1 MNRMEF
7 MAAMAAVLFV
17 AFVVGWVASWLVGR
31 MGRVTQENMTD
42 LDRMAQRL
50 HEAEEQR
57 DEAVAYLRHREAE
70 LEAKIVQAEAEQRAA
85 MDGLREARAEAGDLR
100 AYIEKMSA

>member
-7 MAAMAAVLFV
+7 MVAMAAVLFA

-31 MGRVTQENMTD
+31 MGRVTQADMTD
-42 LDRMAQRL
+42 LDAMAQQL
-50 HEAEEQR
+50 HDAEEER
-57 DEAVAYLRHREAE
+57 DRAIAYLHHREAE
-70 LEAKIVQAEAEQRAA
+70 LEAKITQAQAEQRAA

-100 AYIEKMSA
+100 AFIEKMSV